1 MKNIEKRE
9 SDLKNKLLK
18 MIDRSNEILG
28 EKMTL
33 VFQLENGA
41 INPMLAMA
49 KLASLDLETELL
61 MKEFDE
67 LKNEHDLYSLLNEIN
82 VDVTM

>member
-18 MIDRSNEILG
+18 LIDRSNEILG

-41 INPMLAMA
+41 INPMLAMT
-49 KLASLDLETELL
+49 KLVSLDLETELL

-67 LKNEHDLYSLLNEIN
+67 LKNENDLYSLLNEIN

>member
-49 KLASLDLETELL
+49 KLVSLDLEADLL

>member
-18 MIDRSNEILG
+18 LIDRSNEILG

-49 KLASLDLETELL
+49 KLVSLDLETELL

-67 LKNEHDLYSLLNEIN
+67 LKNENDLYSLLNEIN

>member
-18 MIDRSNEILG
+18 MLDRSNEILG

-49 KLASLDLETELL
+49 KLVSLDLEADLL